1 VRNRADR
8 APRSDASK
16 SDASKCDAPKSDAQ
30 KSDGGFTLVELLIV
44 IVLTGILMPVIG
56 SVFGAIV
63 KNSPSAQTRADDSRT
78 TRGLT
83 TWLPQ
88 DVLSTPPKLVTGSTL
103 GDPGYNVDVA
113 RASDCPG
120 ALGSNVVQMVWQE
133 NAGTLMTYVANY
145 RYVPSPGN
153 TIQIKRYTCSRAGT
167 TGGFSNIRVNNVTTP
182 IIQTSSAS
190 ATAFNSPVA
199 PYPVQF
205 IDVKVQTV
213 SGVQVLIRAA
223 SRNPAKQLP

>member
-1 VRNRADR
+1 VRNKADR
-8 APRSDASK
+8 AHK
-16 SDASKCDAPKSDAQ
+16 SDAPKSDAP

-44 IVLTGILMPVIG
+44 IALTGILMPVMG

-88 DVLSTPPKLVTGSTL
+88 DVLSTPPNVVTGPTV
-103 GDPGYNVDVA
+103 GVPGYNLDVV

-153 TIQIKRYTCSRAGT
+153 TIQIKRYTCSRAGAS
-167 TGGFSNIRVNNVTTP
+167 GGFSNIRSSNVTTP
-182 IIQTSSAS
+182 IIQTTSAS
-190 ATAFNSPVA
+190 ATAFNSTVA
-199 PYPVQF
+199 PYPLQF
-205 IDVKVQTV
+205 IDVQVQTV

>member
-1 VRNRADR
+1 MRNRAERATKIGASKTR
-8 APRSDASK
+8 APK
-16 SDASKCDAPKSDAQ
+16 SDAPKSDQ
-30 KSDGGFTLVELLIV
+30 GFTLVELLIV

-103 GDPGYNVDVA
+103 GDPGYNVDTL

-153 TIQIKRYTCSRAGT
+153 TIQIKRYTCSRAGAT
-167 TGGFSNIRVNNVTTP
+167 AGFSNIRVNNVTTP

-205 IDVKVQTV
+205 IDVKVQTI

>member
-1 VRNRADR
+1 VKNRLR
-8 APRSDASK
+8 R
-16 SDASKCDAPKSDAQ
+16 APKSDAPKSGATKLGAQ
-30 KSDGGFTLVELLIV
+30 KSDQGFTLIELLVV
-44 IVLTGILMPVIG
+44 IVLTGILMPVIA
-56 SVFGAIV
+56 SVFTAIV
-63 KNSPSAQTRADDSRT
+63 RNSPSAQTRADDSRT

-88 DVLSTPPKLVTGSTL
+88 DVLSTPPLIVHGATVGEA
-103 GDPGYNVDVA
+103 GYNLDAAWV
-113 RASDCPG
+113 SDCPG
-120 ALGSNVVQMVWQE
+120 ALGNNVVQMAWKE

-167 TGGFSNIRVNNVTTP
+167 TGAFSNTRVANVTTP
-182 IIQTSSAS
+182 IIQTTSAS
-190 ATAFNSPVA
+190 ATVFPAA
-199 PYPVQF
+199 PNPMQF
-205 IDVKVQTV
+205 IDVQVQTA

>member
-1 VRNRADR
+1 MRNRAAR
-8 APRSDASK
+8 NPESDTQTA
-16 SDASKCDAPKSDAQ
+16 DAPKADQ
-30 KSDGGFTLVELLIV
+30 GFTLIELLIV

-103 GDPGYNVDVA
+103 ADPGYNVDVV

-153 TIQIKRYTCSRAGT
+153 TIQIKRYSCSRAGT

-190 ATAFNSPVA
+190 ATAFKSTVA
-199 PYPVQF
+199 PFPVQF
-205 IDVKVQTV
+205 IDVQVQTV

>member
-1 VRNRADR
+1 MRNRAPR
-8 APRSDASK
+8 APK
-16 SDASKCDAPKSDAQ
+16 SDASKGDE
-30 KSDGGFTLVELLIV
+30 GFTLVELLLV
-44 IVLTGILMPVIG
+44 IVLTGILMPVLA
-56 SVFGAIV
+56 SVFTAIV
-63 KNSPSAQTRADDSRT
+63 KNSPSVQTRADDSRT
-78 TRGLT
+78 TRGLS

-88 DVLSTPPKLVTGSTL
+88 DVLSTPPNVVTGSTPA
-103 GDPGYNVDVA
+103 DPGYNLDVV

-120 ALGSNVVQMVWQE
+120 ALGSNVLQMVWQE

-153 TIQIKRYTCSRAGT
+153 TIQIKRYTCSRAGAS
-167 TGGFSNIRVNNVTTP
+167 GAFSNVRVNNVTTP

-199 PYPVQF
+199 PYPLQFVDVQ
-205 IDVKVQTV
+205 VQTV

>member
-1 VRNRADR
+1 V
-8 APRSDASK
+8 
-16 SDASKCDAPKSDAQ
+16 
-30 KSDGGFTLVELLIV
+30 TLVELLIV
-44 IVLTGILMPVIG
+44 VALMGILMPVIA
-56 SVFGAIV
+56 SVFTAIV

-88 DVLSTPPKLVTGSTL
+88 DVLSTPPTVVTGSTPAV
-103 GDPGYNVDVA
+103 PGYNIDIS
-113 RASDCPG
+113 RPSDCPG

-145 RYVPSPGN
+145 RYVPTASG
-153 TIQIKRYTCSRAGT
+153 TIQIKRYTCSRAGSS
-167 TGGFSNIRVNNVTTP
+167 GGFSNMRVNNVTTP
-182 IIQTSSAS
+182 IIQTTSAS
-190 ATAFNSPVA
+190 ATAVMSTVSPF
-199 PYPVQF
+199 PLQF
-205 IDVKVQTV
+205 IDVNVQTV